1 MSPFHKQ
8 RLAEVS
14 SWHEK
19 IGVLPPCKETAT
31 PLRARQ
37 FSIPPK
43 PKGTRKIR
51 IPFLLSDSDTDEDQ
65 PLRRGAVSEPKRIR
79 IPFLLSSSDSDE
91 NIQATTGAS
100 EQLHCKNPGASCN
113 EGVESPGDIAS
124 TADLGTAQSALPSSA
139 PKAKRAR
146 IPFLLSSS
154 ESDDPPESTTGAAA
168 GNSKPAERDMESLIP
183 TRPPARS
190 RLADLIQ
197 SVPGTLPNLPADR
210 YEVVDIVAEPLKPRI
225 DPKNL
230 MFEIE
235 ELDVEPDMDMFD
247 DVDDI

>member
-1 MSPFHKQ
+1 
-8 RLAEVS
+8 
-14 SWHEK
+14 
-19 IGVLPPCKETAT
+19 
-31 PLRARQ
+31 
-37 FSIPPK
+37 
-43 PKGTRKIR
+43 
-51 IPFLLSDSDTDEDQ
+51 
-65 PLRRGAVSEPKRIR
+65 
-79 IPFLLSSSDSDE
+79 
-91 NIQATTGAS
+91 
-100 EQLHCKNPGASCN
+100 
-113 EGVESPGDIAS
+113 
-124 TADLGTAQSALPSSA
+124 
-139 PKAKRAR
+139 
-146 IPFLLSSS
+146 
-154 ESDDPPESTTGAAA
+154 
-168 GNSKPAERDMESLIP
+168 MESLIP